1 MKKEKFVIEYDLKS
15 VSPTLLWTYI
25 GSANGLADW
34 FADSVICDGK
44 EYTFIWNKTPQKAVQ
59 TAVRT
64 GFYIR
69 FHWEED
75 GAEKTYFELR
85 IATSELTGST
95 VLTITDFATP
105 DEQASS
111 RELWDTQ
118 IDDLRRTLGL

>member
-1 MKKEKFVIEYDLKS
+1 MKKEKFVIEYNLKS

-105 DEQASS
+105 DEQASN